1 MYIQFSSFVANFTET
16 KKICKHLY
24 LRMSVYAFYK
34 IFEVY
39 YNNIISVLF
48 SAISSDNEEANIC
61 SCEKNYIFN
70 HA

>member
-1 MYIQFSSFVANFTET
+1 MYIQFSSFVANFTEA

-39 YNNIISVLF
+39 YNNIICVLF
-48 SAISSDNEEANIC
+48 SVISIDNKDSE
-61 SCEKNYIFN
+61 YILLWKKL
-70 HA
+70 HI

>member
-16 KKICKHLY
+16 KKICKLFY
-24 LRMSVYAFYK
+24 LRLSVFAFYK

-48 SAISSDNEEANIC
+48 SAISSDNEER
-61 SCEKNYIFN
+61 EYILLWKKL
-70 HA
+70 HI

>member
-16 KKICKHLY
+16 KKIIFY
-24 LRMSVYAFYK
+24 LRMSVFAFY

-48 SAISSDNEEANIC
+48 SVISSDNEESKYLLLWKKLHI
-61 SCEKNYIFN
+61 
-70 HA
+70 

>member
-16 KKICKHLY
+16 KKIIFY
-24 LRMSVYAFYK
+24 LRMSVFAFYK

-48 SAISSDNEEANIC
+48 SAISSDNEER
-61 SCEKNYIFN
+61 EYILLWKKL
-70 HA
+70 HI

>member
-16 KKICKHLY
+16 KKIIFF
-24 LRMSVYAFYK
+24 LRMSVFAFYK